1 MKFKFFNLLLIC
13 LATSGGLAPSQATFA
28 QSVERQIN
36 VEQPQHLVRVKEG
49 QHLLY
54 DRNRE
59 SQSVNQATVKEV
71 KAVVDPK
78 PSSANV
84 VPQVLSPA
92 QQKSIANIALWIGYL
107 LPCGACLGI
116 FLYDKYSAYRS
127 AILKEQI
134 EMLERLWKQTHQH

>member
-1 MKFKFFNLLLIC
+1 
-13 LATSGGLAPSQATFA
+13 
-28 QSVERQIN
+28 
-36 VEQPQHLVRVKEG
+36 
-49 QHLLY
+49 
-54 DRNRE
+54 
-59 SQSVNQATVKEV
+59 
-71 KAVVDPK
+71 VVDPK